1 MYISIS
7 SILGSR
13 IFRNDSHQNSYR
25 RHAPQQQHCSN
36 NGNSGSDDC
45 TRSSSIE
52 QGWWAIFNFRIIS
65 RCCGKAMKI
74 LVSFHPSC
82 RSHKWFVDF
91 IPGSRQ
97 VIDST
102 LVFDTSWITYQEGDS
117 RLLEKGE
124 SRLWL
129 NHKRQQTIAIGVN
142 SREYDG
148 GWWHSRSTWT
158 NM

>member
-97 VIDST
+97 VIDR
-102 LVFDTSWITYQEGDS
+102 
-117 RLLEKGE
+117 RLLAARKRGKSTMVE
-124 SRLWL
+124 SQATADDCNR
-129 NHKRQQTIAIGVN
+129 RQLEGVW
-142 SREYDG
+142 
-148 GWWHSRSTWT
+148 GWMMTFKKHSWT